1 MKTVLVIDDSR
12 VIRKVARRILEDL
25 GFNVQEAEDGAQGL
39 AACQA
44 AMPHIVIVDSMMP
57 NLDGI
62 GFMKAMRREAKG
74 VTLSIVY
81 CTTENEESHI
91 IAARAAGAGAILLKP
106 FDKETLES
114 ALQRLDSRP

>member
-25 GFNVQEAEDGAQGL
+25 GFNVQEAEDGAEGL

-44 AMPHIVIVDSMMP
+44 AMPDMVIVDSMMP